1 MADLRKQDHK
11 FISALAADGVG
22 TAHACQQ
29 SFGNGLKKLVAGS
42 MPQRI
47 VDVLETI
54 QSRKITARGLFWRRA
69 RQTD

>member
-1 MADLRKQDHK
+1 
-11 FISALAADGVG
+11 
-22 TAHACQQ
+22 
-29 SFGNGLKKLVAGS
+29 